1 VHDHVVAVLFQGVFG
16 CCIGVDYD
24 ASEAGMVSG
33 SNGGFGG
40 GWRCSTGWRCA
51 SP

>member
-1 VHDHVVAVLFQGVFG
+1 MIAVLLQSIFG

-33 SNGGFGG
+33 SDGSFGG
-40 GWRCSTGWRCA
+40 WGCSSGGRSACA
-51 SP
+51 